1 MTSSSLNRVDV
12 TEFATRA
19 HTAITL
25 CTLGQAHLSSYHMT
39 QRVLLIVGGGIAAYK
54 SLLLIR
60 ELARRGIA
68 CQVILTK
75 GGTEFV
81 TALSAGALSGEPV
94 FTDLWELDE
103 QAEMGH
109 IELSRSADML
119 VVAPA
124 TANLLSRAAHG
135 VADDLATTTLL
146 ATDKRV
152 LYAPAMNV
160 RMWGAAATQR
170 NIKTLA
176 DDGALFIGPD
186 IGDMACG
193 EYGPGRMAEPDAIA
207 DAVQGALMGDMS
219 LDGLR
224 SDKPLTGRKAVV
236 TAGPTREAIDPVRY
250 ISNHS
255 SGRQGYAIAQAL
267 ADQGAQ
273 VTLVSG
279 PTALPAP
286 HGVARIDIESA
297 REMLAAVEGAL
308 PADIFVSVA
317 AVADWR
323 PAVQYD
329 KKGPKPKNGIPPL
342 EMTENPDI
350 LASICKAK
358 PRPKLCIG
366 FAAQTHDVIK
376 LARAKRKRKGCDWI
390 VANDVSGDVMGGDN
404 NAVTVVTQ
412 DGEESWPR
420 ADKRAIA
427 RKLAQKI
434 SHDFR
439 KAIS

>member
-1 MTSSSLNRVDV
+1 M
-12 TEFATRA
+12 A
-19 HTAITL
+19 H
-25 CTLGQAHLSSYHMT
+25 
-39 QRVLLIVGGGIAAYK
+39 RVLLIIGGGIAAFK

-60 ELARRGIA
+60 ELARRGVET
-68 CQVILTK
+68 QVILTK

-81 TALSAGALSGEPV
+81 TPLSAGALSGKTV

-103 QAEMGH
+103 QADMGH
-109 IELSRSADML
+109 IELSRSADL
-119 VVAPA
+119 IVVAPA
-124 TANLLSRAAHG
+124 TANLMSRAAHG

-146 ATDKRV
+146 ATDTRV

-160 RMWGAAATQR
+160 RMWKAAATQR

-176 DDGALFIGPD
+176 EDGALFIGPD

-193 EYGPGRMAEPDAIA
+193 EHGPGRMAEPDAIA

-224 SDKPLTGRKAVV
+224 GDKPLKGRKAIV

-267 ADQGAQ
+267 VDQGAQ

-279 PTALPAP
+279 PTALPSP
-286 HGVARIDIESA
+286 IGVTRINIESA
-297 REMLAAVEGAL
+297 RDMLTAVQDAL

-323 PAVQYD
+323 PATQYD
-329 KKGPKPKNGIPPL
+329 KKAPKPKDGVPPL
-342 EMTENPDI
+342 EMVENPDI
-350 LASICKAK
+350 LSTICNSKD
-358 PRPKLCIG
+358 RPKLCIG
-366 FAAQTHDVIK
+366 FAAQTHDVVE
-376 LARAKRKRKGCDWI
+376 LARSKRIRKGCDWI
-390 VANDVSGDVMGGDN
+390 VANDVSGDVMGGN
-404 NAVTVVTQ
+404 QNAVTLVTER
-412 DGEESWPR
+412 DEENWPR
-420 ADKRAIA
+420 ADKRSIA
-427 RKLAQKI
+427 RKLAEKI
-434 SHDFR
+434 GQ
-439 KAIS
+439 ISWNDMS